1 MNEALRLGLK
11 DVSVLEEIG
20 DLFEQQDFFPEAQRL
35 YEACSALILMEQ
47 QKASAE
53 HEAKR
58 SKTLSQEKK
67 ERLTQNEQK
76 VLKLLD
82 EKNGKILQKL
92 GNTLCNDK
100 YDNGSQVELAIEC
113 LKKSIEL
120 VNGESNKTN
129 IALTLQTLLQRVNR
143 AFEIAPYKA
152 YLPDGNQSEN
162 GLE

>member
-1 MNEALRLGLK
+1 M
-11 DVSVLEEIG
+11 
-20 DLFEQQDFFPEAQRL
+20 
-35 YEACSALILMEQ
+35 
-47 QKASAE
+47 
-53 HEAKR
+53 
-58 SKTLSQEKK
+58 
-67 ERLTQNEQK
+67 
-76 VLKLLD
+76 KLLD

-129 IALTLQTLLQRVNR
+129 IALTLQTLLLRVNR
-143 AFEIAPYKA
+143 AFEIAPYKT